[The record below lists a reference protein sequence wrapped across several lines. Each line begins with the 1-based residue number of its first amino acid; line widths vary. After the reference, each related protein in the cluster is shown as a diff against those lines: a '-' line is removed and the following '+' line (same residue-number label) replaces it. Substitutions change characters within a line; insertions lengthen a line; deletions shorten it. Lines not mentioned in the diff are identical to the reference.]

1 MGATGELG
9 IDPNSDQ
16 HVKKEENG
24 GGRESAGDSN
34 FRGSNICIRSS
45 IL

>member
-1 MGATGELG
+1 MGATRELG

-24 GGRESAGDSN
+24 VRRES
-34 FRGSNICIRSS
+34 IRAFEDQ
-45 IL
+45 IYVV

>member
-1 MGATGELG
+1 MGATRELG

-24 GGRESAGDSN
+24 VRWTRIDSDL
-34 FRGSNICIRSS
+34 RGSNICSIRS
-45 IL
+45 